1 MQIKKFW
8 SKIFRKDIP
17 INTLANLKDLIPFPK
32 RENFKDNEVM
42 LELIDLYKKKYL
54 ETISVSKY
62 SIGSDL
68 RPHKLYKELKMN
80 QDLLLRIGLKDDETY
95 IDVFAKNLN
104 EIIDFAKLNLYYEQ
118 IISLELET
126 KARIMALN
134 EIMHEKLFLFKGRK
148 NEISNVINNLYV
160 TLMIYE
166 SGKEYIENKRVSITL
181 QNKLYNLKKEELTEK
196 DLTYLQGKVKE
207 LKNLSQIFATSPNL
221 DLTSGNLIHNLG
233 KIERDLEIYAYE
245 NKDDILSLKKEV
257 QEIESIC
264 EDFSNQKGLLGQL
277 EILILKFKIIKKY
290 GYNEISEEDLK
301 RLYKIKFNIL
311 INDRSPLINPF
322 LNDDMDEFEISC
334 YEEFLAKEIEV
345 IIQGNNIVVLELF
358 QNNCIKAISVLEDV
372 LKVNGIYNYRAILQ
386 DKLLLNLLFSFDTK
400 EGFENFLNNYFVKK
414 EEFDLSKLNRI
425 VELQEMVPLKILEYL
440 PLPSYKYISDLIS
453 LIYSKE
459 KDSIYLPEG
468 LKKISITNIIAR
480 GIFKKQFKI
489 DDSFYLDKIVMP
501 STLEELRN
509 EETFFNTRN
518 IIYNEGLTTLDNKV
532 DSFSNIF
539 LPSTLKDFEA
549 EQFRDYNIQN
559 IIINNYEDAY
569 IINNFKCLMYF
580 LESIVKIEPLNK
592 TQVSL
597 NKENISYQKIL
608 NNDYLGKKSY
618 KYQYRVTLKKN
629 IILKSK
635 FGDSI
640 IISKDNFKYYFDSI
654 ISSEINDTEYLGMG
668 PYYSELENVARL
680 FLERIPKKTL
690 RRQ

>member
-264 EDFSNQKGLLGQL
+264 EAIRNFN
-277 EILILKFKIIKKY
+277 FKI
-290 GYNEISEEDLK
+290 
-301 RLYKIKFNIL
+301 
-311 INDRSPLINPF
+311 
-322 LNDDMDEFEISC
+322 
-334 YEEFLAKEIEV
+334 
-345 IIQGNNIVVLELF
+345 
-358 QNNCIKAISVLEDV
+358 
-372 LKVNGIYNYRAILQ
+372 
-386 DKLLLNLLFSFDTK
+386 
-400 EGFENFLNNYFVKK
+400 
-414 EEFDLSKLNRI
+414 
-425 VELQEMVPLKILEYL
+425 
-440 PLPSYKYISDLIS
+440 
-453 LIYSKE
+453 
-459 KDSIYLPEG
+459 
-468 LKKISITNIIAR
+468 
-480 GIFKKQFKI
+480 
-489 DDSFYLDKIVMP
+489 
-501 STLEELRN
+501 
-509 EETFFNTRN
+509 
-518 IIYNEGLTTLDNKV
+518 
-532 DSFSNIF
+532 
-539 LPSTLKDFEA
+539 
-549 EQFRDYNIQN
+549 
-559 IIINNYEDAY
+559 
-569 IINNFKCLMYF
+569 
-580 LESIVKIEPLNK
+580 
-592 TQVSL
+592 
-597 NKENISYQKIL
+597 
-608 NNDYLGKKSY
+608 
-618 KYQYRVTLKKN
+618 
-629 IILKSK
+629 
-635 FGDSI
+635 
-640 IISKDNFKYYFDSI
+640 
-654 ISSEINDTEYLGMG
+654 
-668 PYYSELENVARL
+668 
-680 FLERIPKKTL
+680 
-690 RRQ
+690 